1 MESAFFEELRRTPF
15 EKLTVSGIVSR
26 AGVNRNSFYY
36 HFTDLEDLAARA
48 MGNLLI
54 PEIPRMI
61 AGGLGT
67 LGDQLAASIGE
78 DELRRRLGRLQ
89 VVVGPHGSA
98 ALRGTLEDAIIGV
111 WCGAYELDADD
122 LDPQVDASMRFVL
135 GGAFRLVGGVDPERL
150 LEQWWA
156 LGELPVLRSAAEVL
170 VATLSESNAGTSR
183 PAERDVAGPGAGQGA
198 GGGAGHDVGPDS
210 GQSTGPSAG
219 PSTGLNEGPAPSPP
233 RRSPR

>member
-1 MESAFFEELRRTPF
+1 MQRMEAAFIEELRRTPF

-54 PEIPRMI
+54 PEMPRMI

-78 DELRRRLGRLQ
+78 NEMRRRLGRLQ
-89 VVVGPHGSA
+89 VVVGPHSSA
-98 ALRGTLEDAIIGV
+98 ALRGMLEEAILSV
-111 WCGAYELDADD
+111 WCEAYDLDADD
-122 LDPQVDASMRFVL
+122 LDPQVDASMRFML
-135 GGAFRLVGGVDPERL
+135 GGAFRLVGGAEPTRL

-170 VATLSESNAGTSR
+170 VATLS
-183 PAERDVAGPGAGQGA
+183 GAGD
-198 GGGAGHDVGPDS
+198 GGS
-210 GQSTGPSAG
+210 
-219 PSTGLNEGPAPSPP
+219 
-233 RRSPR
+233 